1 MYENLTRNLDG
12 SYTFLKN
19 GYPYNCPNMGEWLEE
34 YAAVHAYAMT
44 HPDEVAIEPEPEPP
58 TLEEAKAAKMEWNH
72 AHADGL
78 LAQAKAGYTL
88 GEIESWDVQKRG
100 AADILSGNT
109 ATEDAQDVTA
119 LYDRRIAVGGE
130 TMTIE
135 QFCQRIL
142 ANAAAYRA
150 YSANVNGVMQG
161 IDAIIRRCET
171 VEQVQGVVWPENL
184 G

>member
-1 MYENLTRNLDG
+1 MIGTKFYKTDFDAE
-12 SYTFLKN
+12 
-19 GYPYNCPNMGEWLEE
+19 
-34 YAAVHAYAMT
+34 AYASAAEWCNANGARIE
-44 HPDEVAIEPEPEPP
+44 DKGDCYEVVAIPDP
-58 TLEEAKAAKMEWNH
+58 TLEEAKAAKMAWNH
-72 AHADGL
+72 AYADGL

-100 AADILSGNT
+100 AADILAGNT

-130 TMTIE
+130 TMTLE

-150 YSANVNGVMQG
+150 YSANVNGIMQG

-171 VEQVQGVVWPENL
+171 VEQVQAVVWPEM
-184 G
+184 